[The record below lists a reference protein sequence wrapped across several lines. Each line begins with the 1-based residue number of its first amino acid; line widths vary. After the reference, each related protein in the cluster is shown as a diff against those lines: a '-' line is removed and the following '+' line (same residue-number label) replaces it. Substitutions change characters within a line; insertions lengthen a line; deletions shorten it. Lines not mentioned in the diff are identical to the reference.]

1 MKRYWFIFIAL
12 QAVGVLCS
20 LGDESFAAT
29 RVGIA
34 SRMVSFIVLQPGV
47 LLMRVVVERFSKE
60 YLTPERLAW
69 YAALTA
75 PFANAILAAWAYYFV
90 RALRPNRLTS

>member
-1 MKRYWFIFIAL
+1 MKRYWFIFITF
-12 QAVGVLCS
+12 QAVGILCS
-20 LGDESFAAT
+20 LGDESLPAT

-34 SRMVSFIVLQPGV
+34 SRMAALIVLQPGV
-47 LLMRVVVERFSKE
+47 LLMRVLVERFYKD
-60 YLTPERLAW
+60 YLSPEQLAW

-75 PFANAILAAWAYYFV
+75 PFANAIFAAWAYYFV